1 MDPSAVGRTGCTHLI
16 LAAHKGRADI
26 VQLLL
31 QAGAALEAADSR
43 GRTALHVAAWAGHE
57 PAVKVL
63 CEHGANREAR
73 CAAGTT
79 PHQLAHAMG
88 NFAAAQRLSADSTDA
103 ALVAEDTLTGVS
115 DKYVSQALAMEMPVR
130 RLLAHNAPPSSVPA
144 GAVVHSLHFA
154 EDQFREAVA
163 SLSLSE
169 DNALLRRQ
177 SILDHGSCAALR
189 AAVDKAAGSSPDSV
203 DGLAEHQLDFR
214 DLDALTSLIGH
225 EAATRLKQLPTEFA
239 RLKPRAKGL
248 GGRASALRVSS
259 VFVRRYTADTRPW
272 FMFHHDVPPLTANV
286 ALAGAPRAPDS
297 RLSHA
302 HSVYAKLEHY
312 PTQGDCCHEGGR
324 LLGLFANAVQ
334 LVEREEGEV
343 TVHAKGLLHGVTRM
357 RSGVRYSL
365 IIFYREREGV
375 RSFVD
380 GFLSE
385 WRRG

>member
-1 MDPSAVGRTGCTHLI
+1 MLALSVDPSAVGRTGCTHLI

-88 NFAAAQRLSADSTDA
+88 NFASAQRLSADSTDA

-154 EDQFREAVA
+154 EDQFRESVA

-214 DLDALTSLIGH
+214 DLDALTSLIGL
-225 EAATRLKQLPTEFA
+225 EAVTRLKQLPTEFA
-239 RLKPRAKGL
+239 RLKPRAKAL
-248 GGRASALRVSS
+248 GVRASALRVSS
-259 VFVRRYTADTRPW
+259 VFVRRYTATRGLGLCFTTTCLRSLPTW
-272 FMFHHDVPPLTANV
+272 HSQVPRARLTAASHMHTPSTLSSSTIRLKV
-286 ALAGAPRAPDS
+286 IAAMRADGCWAS
-297 RLSHA
+297 LLTLCSLW
-302 HSVYAKLEHY
+302 S
-312 PTQGDCCHEGGR
+312 GR
-324 LLGLFANAVQ
+324 RA
-334 LVEREEGEV
+334 R
-343 TVHAKGLLHGVTRM
+343 
-357 RSGVRYSL
+357 
-365 IIFYREREGV
+365 
-375 RSFVD
+375 
-380 GFLSE
+380 
-385 WRRG
+385 